1 MFGFKKAFAKKAKKM
16 RHCRDMR
23 FFAIGILA
31 GGCAVAAAS
40 KLCGKLKCKKCVK
53 KMLSEK

>member
-1 MFGFKKAFAKKAKKM
+1 
-16 RHCRDMR
+16 MR

-31 GGCAVAAAS
+31 GGCAVAAVS